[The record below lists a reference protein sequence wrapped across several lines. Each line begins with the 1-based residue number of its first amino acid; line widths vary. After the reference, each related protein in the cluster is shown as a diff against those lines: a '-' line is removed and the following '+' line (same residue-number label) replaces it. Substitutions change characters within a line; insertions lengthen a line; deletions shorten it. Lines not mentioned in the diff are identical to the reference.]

1 MIALM
6 KNEAWNTAAHA
17 SAIQKLR
24 SRVFDGP
31 QRTEP
36 AVVRSAVSPILSV
49 PIPQLDPNAK
59 VLLRL
64 ARPGP
69 GMINQRQKKAEPPR
83 FIAFLCALKSRLW
96 SDLRLTRVQ

>member
-1 MIALM
+1 LLLIAPI

-24 SRVFDGP
+24 SRVFDDEP

-49 PIPQLDPNAK
+49 LIPQLDPNGQNFTTVGAPRTRNDKSAAK
-59 VLLRL
+59 KRRATPVYRVC
-64 ARPGP
+64 
-69 GMINQRQKKAEPPR
+69 MR
-83 FIAFLCALKSRLW
+83 FEVAFME
-96 SDLRLTRVQ
+96 

>member
-1 MIALM
+1 MALI
-6 KNEAWNTAAHA
+6 KNVAWNTTAHA

-24 SRVFDGP
+24 SRVLGEP

-64 ARPGP
+64 ARSGP
-69 GMINQRQKKAEPPR
+69 EMINHRQKKAEASG
-83 FIAFLCALKSRLW
+83 FIVLLCALKSRLW
-96 SDLRLTRVQ
+96 SDSRLTRVG

>member
-1 MIALM
+1 M

-24 SRVFDGP
+24 SRVFDDEP

-49 PIPQLDPNAK
+49 LIPQLDPNGQSFTTVGAPWTRNDKSAAK
-59 VLLRL
+59 KRRTAPVHRVS
-64 ARPGP
+64 
-69 GMINQRQKKAEPPR
+69 MR
-83 FIAFLCALKSRLW
+83 FEVAFME
-96 SDLRLTRVQ
+96 